1 MIKNISIIVL
11 CIGILQACTP
21 PDSMITQAKLIDSPT
36 IILPPR
42 PQPIDVLDVNFDVLS
57 KEEVISLVSS
67 EDFKNLIQLSPTDY
81 ENLVLNLQD
90 TQRYVHSLELII
102 DYYETTITR
111 LKADE

>member
-1 MIKNISIIVL
+1 MLSI
-11 CIGILQACTP
+11 GMLQACTQ
-21 PDSMITQAKLIDSPT
+21 SESVITQAKLIDSPP
-36 IILPPR
+36 IIIPPR
-42 PQPIDVLDVNFDVLS
+42 PQQIDVLDVNFDVLS

-67 EDFKNLIQLSPTDY
+67 EDFRNLIQLSPTDY

-111 LKADE
+111 LKDDE